1 MHRIRLV
8 VLLLLASVLLAAP
21 AAHGT
26 SSGLVVSQVYASG
39 GNSGAT
45 YANDYVE
52 LLNRGSTP
60 VDLTGWTLQYASA
73 SSTSWQT
80 TALAGTV
87 QPGRYYLVALAS
99 GGTTGTSLPAADATG
114 TSNLAAAGGKVAVV
128 ADSTALGCGA
138 SAGSCST
145 AAGVVDLVGYGSA
158 TDFEGAGAAPAPD
171 ATTADVRAGTGC
183 TDTDDNAADF
193 TKATAD
199 PHNSSSAAATCSGG
213 GGGGG
218 GGGGSTGASQ
228 TAAVDV
234 DVQPVLSISLEHAA
248 LSFGNAVAG
257 QTPAPLSE
265 RVTVVSNSA
274 TGYALTVHRSA
285 FTPADLPLAIASTA
299 PAGGQLGSGLGG
311 GALVP
316 IPVAPAPDLAV
327 GTTSTATSA
336 GGDVWPASL
345 GFASPLPVVP
355 PGHYTATVTFTA
367 VAR

>member
-8 VLLLLASVLLAAP
+8 VLALLAGVLLAAP

-52 LLNRGSTP
+52 LLNRGSTS

-80 TALAGTV
+80 TALSGTV
-87 QPGRYYLVALAS
+87 QPGRRYLVALAS
-99 GGTTGTSLPAADATG
+99 GGTTGTSLPTADATG
-114 TSNLAAAGGKVAVV
+114 TSNLAASGGKVAIVDGS
-128 ADSTALGCGA
+128 AALTCGA
-138 SAGSCST
+138 SAGSCSA

-193 TKATAD
+193 TKDAAA
-199 PHNSSSAAATCSGG
+199 PHNSSSPAATC
-213 GGGGG
+213 GGGG
-218 GGGGSTGASQ
+218 GGGGSQTGSSQ
-228 TAAVDV
+228 DAAVDV
-234 DVQPVLSISLEHAA
+234 DVQPVLSITLEHAA

-265 RVTVVSNSA
+265 RITVVSNSA

-285 FTPADLPLAIASTA
+285 FTPTDLPLAIASSA
-299 PAGGQLGSGLGG
+299 PADGQLGSGLGG
-311 GALVP
+311 GSLLP

-327 GTTSTATSA
+327 GTTSTATSG